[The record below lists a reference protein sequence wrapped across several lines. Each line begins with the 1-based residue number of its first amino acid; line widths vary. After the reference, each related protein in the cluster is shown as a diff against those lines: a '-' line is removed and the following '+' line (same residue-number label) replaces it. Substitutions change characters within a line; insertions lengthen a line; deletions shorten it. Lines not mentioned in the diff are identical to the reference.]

1 MPCMKESCYVKRS
14 YVTCEALQAEAR
26 VKKSAVMP
34 RINKSCLDVMYEGVM
49 YEGVM
54 YEGAMSRMKVSCH
67 A

>member
-1 MPCMKESCYVKRS
+1 MSGVKH
-14 YVTCEALQAEAR
+14 LQAEAR